1 MRILWFNHRDIR
13 HPLAGG
19 AERTIHEVGKRL
31 AVRGHEVHLASVNPG
46 NLPSQEVVDGVMI
59 HRAGGNITAHLL
71 VPFWIGKLKP
81 DVVVDSMAH
90 VVPWFSSFFTRAKVI
105 VFFFHL
111 HARSLPGQ
119 VSPPTAKL
127 LMWLERIYPLIYSR
141 NIFVTEISTGVD
153 DLTRLG
159 VPASHII
166 KIPLGVDTNLFKPS
180 KKTAKP
186 SLVYFG
192 GMREYKRPWLAIEV
206 LKMLS
211 QNSAI
216 ALTVIG
222 DGKSLGKMK
231 ELSISYGLDGCVKF
245 TGRIPDS
252 ELAYIVATS
261 WANLHFST
269 TEGFGLSILEA
280 AAAGT
285 PTVALDAPGVSE
297 VVNGL
302 GLGKV
307 VKNLNE
313 ILIALS
319 EMLNEYKSWSGRV
332 ASSAEGFSWDK
343 CAKMW
348 EELFNEDIPA
358 PTA

>member
-13 HPLAGG
+13 HPNAGG

-31 AVRGHEVHLASVNPG
+31 AVRGHEVYLASVNPG
-46 NLPSQEVVDGVMI
+46 NLPSQEMVDGVMI

-127 LMWLERIYPLIYSR
+127 LMWLERIYPLIYSS

-159 VPASHII
+159 VPPSHIV

-180 KKTAKP
+180 KKTDNP

-211 QNSAI
+211 QNDAI

-222 DGKSLGKMK
+222 DGKSLDKMK
-231 ELSISYGLDGCVKF
+231 ELASSYGLDGCVRF
-245 TGRIPDS
+245 TGRIPDTD
-252 ELAYIVATS
+252 LASIVAAS

-285 PTVALDAPGVSE
+285 PTVALDAPGVTE
-297 VVNGL
+297 VVNGF
-302 GLGKV
+302 GLGKTARDLLELPV
-307 VKNLNE
+307 
-313 ILIALS
+313 ALS
-319 EMLNEYKSWSGRV
+319 DVLDNNKSWSKKV
-332 ASSAEGFSWDK
+332 NTSAILFFWDRT
-343 CAKMW
+343 AEMW
-348 EELFNEDIPA
+348 EDILRGGA
-358 PTA
+358 KDV

>member
-31 AVRGHEVHLASVNPG
+31 AMRGHEVHLASVNPG
-46 NLPSQEVVDGVMI
+46 NLPMDEMVDGVLI
-59 HRAGGNITAHLL
+59 HRASGNIIAHLL
-71 VPFWIGKLKP
+71 VPVLIRKLRP
-81 DVVVDSMAH
+81 DAIIDSMAH
-90 VVPWFSSFFTRAKVI
+90 VVPWFSPFFTRAKVI

-119 VSPPTAKL
+119 VSPPTARL
-127 LMWLERIYPLIYSR
+127 LMWLERIYPFIYSH

-153 DLTRLG
+153 DLASLG
-159 VPASHII
+159 VPISHIV
-166 KIPLGVDTNLFKPS
+166 KIPLGVDTKLFKPI
-180 KKTAKP
+180 KKTDKP

-192 GMREYKRPWLAIEV
+192 GMRDYKRPWLAVEV

-211 QNSAI
+211 QSDGVI
-216 ALTVIG
+216 LTVIG
-222 DGKSLGKMK
+222 DGKAIEKMK
-231 ELSISYGLDGCVKF
+231 EMSNSYGLDRCVKF

-252 ELAYIVATS
+252 ELADIVASS
-261 WANLHFST
+261 WANIHFST

-297 VVNGL
+297 IVNEF
-302 GLGKV
+302 GLGKTV
-307 VKNLNE
+307 GDLGE
-313 ILIALS
+313 FQGALS
-319 EMLNEYKSWSGRV
+319 DVLDDNKSLSETV
-332 ASSAEGFSWDK
+332 IASTKLFSWDRT
-343 CAKMW
+343 AEMW
-348 EELFNEDIPA
+348 EDILRRGA
-358 PTA
+358 KGV